1 MSKKYAL
8 NKLLIELKFSPIE
21 TMFPRYRE
29 LIVATFR
36 QNRTQLRVGMENKNF
51 YSFRQFSLYH
61 QYLIHQTQEFFQNV
75 FISLELIIYNA
86 DSIINS

>member
-1 MSKKYAL
+1 MRKKYAL

-51 YSFRQFSLYH
+51 YSFLQFSLYQPSIA
-61 QYLIHQTQEFFQNV
+61 QYIKLFKNFFKM
-75 FISLELIIYNA
+75 FLTHWS
-86 DSIINS
+86 